1 MGIGASNR
9 DERDE
14 RSKHV
19 KRSGR
24 HEEKSGFADFQG
36 IDDVPDAAS
45 AMVGAEGA
53 CAQGRSQVRRCQG
66 LTRRGFLKG
75 AASAGLAAAAG
86 AALAGCAPSG
96 GEGGGASASGDAKD
110 DEARLAYEAE
120 AAPIEPVEPPETWD
134 EEFDVV
140 VVGSGG
146 GGMAASIRLALAG
159 YRVALLEKGTT
170 TGGASRYSGHFV
182 NFGGHKL
189 AEEVQWAYPS
199 YPYDPDA
206 IVAYLS
212 DLWQQS
218 VDVGLLRA
226 QAVEGPKCIDW
237 MADALGVPWAPAD
250 DKPTGMRSLHWDGQI
265 TAANSININD
275 HTFNYLTDFAVEHG
289 VDVRLSA
296 EAKAL
301 VSDAGT
307 VVGVKVA
314 MGDDEVFLGAKKGV
328 VLTAGGFEMNRP
340 MLEKYLPSL
349 FDGLAN
355 VPCPPYNTGECIRM
369 GLGMGADMAGYDS
382 TGSYDGGVWWKDYE
396 PYETRMT
403 AHVNKDGN
411 QALRQPWLL
420 INNRGERVPYLGTT
434 YQPYPY
440 KPSGCPYVFGLTDQA
455 TVEIMQP
462 SGRTYVCFDSKYDEL
477 VSTNYFKQGVCR
489 VGKTIPDDDP
499 LIDRVPEWQ
508 RDWRTGFQQ
517 MIDVGAVQKCDTIEE
532 LEAALGLS
540 EGLLVSAVEQWNAAC
555 EAGEDYLDAF
565 KYDPSWLIP
574 IDEPPYYG
582 AKIGG
587 NIFTTKCGLRINPKM
602 QVLKPEGD
610 VIAGLYAGWHTAGG
624 ANGEANIAGK
634 PFGGMY
640 GDVCQSFVGGY
651 MAAGAIMEADGKTD

>member
-237 MADALGVPWAPAD
+237 MADALGVPWARPTTSPPACAACIGTGRSPR
-250 DKPTGMRSLHWDGQI
+250 PTLSTSTTIRSTTSPI
-265 TAANSININD
+265 S
-275 HTFNYLTDFAVEHG
+275 
-289 VDVRLSA
+289 LS
-296 EAKAL
+296 
-301 VSDAGT
+301 
-307 VVGVKVA
+307 
-314 MGDDEVFLGAKKGV
+314 
-328 VLTAGGFEMNRP
+328 
-340 MLEKYLPSL
+340 
-349 FDGLAN
+349 
-355 VPCPPYNTGECIRM
+355 
-369 GLGMGADMAGYDS
+369 S
-382 TGSYDGGVWWKDYE
+382 T
-396 PYETRMT
+396 
-403 AHVNKDGN
+403 
-411 QALRQPWLL
+411 
-420 INNRGERVPYLGTT
+420 
-434 YQPYPY
+434 
-440 KPSGCPYVFGLTDQA
+440 
-455 TVEIMQP
+455 
-462 SGRTYVCFDSKYDEL
+462 
-477 VSTNYFKQGVCR
+477 VST
-489 VGKTIPDDDP
+489 
-499 LIDRVPEWQ
+499 
-508 RDWRTGFQQ
+508 
-517 MIDVGAVQKCDTIEE
+517 
-532 LEAALGLS
+532 
-540 EGLLVSAVEQWNAAC
+540 
-555 EAGEDYLDAF
+555 
-565 KYDPSWLIP
+565 
-574 IDEPPYYG
+574 
-582 AKIGG
+582 
-587 NIFTTKCGLRINPKM
+587 
-602 QVLKPEGD
+602 
-610 VIAGLYAGWHTAGG
+610 
-624 ANGEANIAGK
+624 
-634 PFGGMY
+634 FG
-640 GDVCQSFVGGY
+640 
-651 MAAGAIMEADGKTD
+651 

>member
-1 MGIGASNR
+1 M
-9 DERDE
+9 
-14 RSKHV
+14 
-19 KRSGR
+19 
-24 HEEKSGFADFQG
+24 
-36 IDDVPDAAS
+36 
-45 AMVGAEGA
+45 
-53 CAQGRSQVRRCQG
+53 
-66 LTRRGFLKG
+66 
-75 AASAGLAAAAG
+75 
-86 AALAGCAPSG
+86 
-96 GEGGGASASGDAKD
+96 
-110 DEARLAYEAE
+110 
-120 AAPIEPVEPPETWD
+120 
-134 EEFDVV
+134 
-140 VVGSGG
+140 
-146 GGMAASIRLALAG
+146 
-159 YRVALLEKGTT
+159 
-170 TGGASRYSGHFV
+170 
-182 NFGGHKL
+182 
-189 AEEVQWAYPS
+189 
-199 YPYDPDA
+199 
-206 IVAYLS
+206 
-212 DLWQQS
+212 
-218 VDVGLLRA
+218 
-226 QAVEGPKCIDW
+226 
-237 MADALGVPWAPAD
+237 
-250 DKPTGMRSLHWDGQI
+250 
-265 TAANSININD
+265 
-275 HTFNYLTDFAVEHG
+275 
-289 VDVRLSA
+289 SA

-517 MIDVGAVQKCDTIEE
+517 MIDAGAVQKCDTIEE

-610 VIAGLYAGWHTAGG
+610 VHCRLVRWMAYGWRRERRGQHRGQAVRRHVRRRVPIVRRRLYGGGRHHGSRRQDGFDAGDALARRV
-624 ANGEANIAGK
+624 
-634 PFGGMY
+634 
-640 GDVCQSFVGGY
+640 DVGGCPGRLV
-651 MAAGAIMEADGKTD
+651 GAQTGWSLKSLPPTMPDARPSFLNAPPR